1 MIALSMQ
8 PHLVGA
14 LSEWGSM
21 EFWDATQDGI
31 VNGDDLSFVLNAWG
45 VDPSPIDMIPVCLL
59 PDDLAAGMRK

>member
-1 MIALSMQ
+1 MQ

-14 LSEWGSM
+14 FSEWGSM

-45 VDPSPIDMIPVCLL
+45 ADPVPIDQMPACLL
-59 PDDLAAGMRK
+59 PDGLAGIGK